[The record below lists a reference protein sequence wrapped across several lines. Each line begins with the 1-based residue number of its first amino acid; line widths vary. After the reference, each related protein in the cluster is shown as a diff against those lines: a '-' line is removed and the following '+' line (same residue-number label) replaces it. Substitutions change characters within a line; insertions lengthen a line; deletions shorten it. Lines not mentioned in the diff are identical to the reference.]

1 MRLRAGISAALAS
14 DGHPRGRLAG
24 RYAWRNPTPP
34 PLRHPAGTAG
44 GTSTGS
50 TARDKYRLDDEWNHR
65 VSGSSGSS
73 SGTTAGSSSSAGTS
87 SSTGSSSSVGA
98 SAKAGGTYAGEA
110 VQTRF
115 GTVQVQVT
123 VKAGVITDVTALH
136 LTDQE
141 QRSVQISA
149 RAAPLLRSEVL
160 SAQSAN
166 VQTIGG
172 ATVNQQ
178 CVFDVAPGSPRC
190 SPFLSPVGPDRTVR
204 TRAFVPERSPAWALW

>member
-1 MRLRAGISAALAS
+1 MASGAILLAA
-14 DGHPRGRLAG
+14 
-24 RYAWRNPTPP
+24 WQ
-34 PLRHPAGTAG
+34 AGTHVAESNASAVTTSAPRTTGGTGTGSTAPGTTG

-50 TARDKYRLDDEWNHR
+50 TA
-65 VSGSSGSS
+65 G
-73 SGTTAGSSSSAGTS
+73 
-87 SSTGSSSSVGA
+87 GA
-98 SAKAGGTYAGEA
+98 TAKAGGTYTGTA

-123 VKAGVITDVTALH
+123 IKAGVITDVTALH

-172 ATVNQQ
+172 ATFTSEAYLTSLQ
-178 CVFDVAPGSPRC
+178 A
-190 SPFLSPVGPDRTVR
+190 
-204 TRAFVPERSPAWALW
+204 ALDAAHF

>member
-14 DGHPRGRLAG
+14 GAILLAALQAG
-24 RYAWRNPTPP
+24 SHVAESNASAVTTSAAGTTGGTSTGSTPN
-34 PLRHPAGTAG
+34 GTAG

-50 TARDKYRLDDEWNHR
+50 TPNGAAAK
-65 VSGSSGSS
+65 
-73 SGTTAGSSSSAGTS
+73 AAGTY
-87 SSTGSSSSVGA
+87 TG
-98 SAKAGGTYAGEA
+98 TA
-110 VQTRF
+110 VETRF

-123 VKAGVITDVTALH
+123 IKAGAITDVTALH

-172 ATVNQQ
+172 ATYTSEAYLTSLQ
-178 CVFDVAPGSPRC
+178 A
-190 SPFLSPVGPDRTVR
+190 
-204 TRAFVPERSPAWALW
+204 ALDAAHF

>member
-14 DGHPRGRLAG
+14 AAILLVGWQAG
-24 RYAWRNPTPP
+24 AHVAESNASAVTTSS
-34 PLRHPAGTAG
+34 AGTAG
-44 GTSTGS
+44 GTAPSTGS
-50 TARDKYRLDDEWNHR
+50 TANGTT
-65 VSGSSGSS
+65 GSSASGSS
-73 SGTTAGSSSSAGTS
+73 SGTGAGSSSGTGS
-87 SSTGSSSSVGA
+87 TSGTGSSSSSTLGA
-98 SAKAGGTYAGEA
+98 TAKAGGTYAGTA
-110 VQTRF
+110 VETRF

-123 VKAGVITDVTALH
+123 IKAGVITDVTALH

-172 ATVNQQ
+172 ATFTSEAYLTSLQ
-178 CVFDVAPGSPRC
+178 A
-190 SPFLSPVGPDRTVR
+190 
-204 TRAFVPERSPAWALW
+204 ALDAAHF